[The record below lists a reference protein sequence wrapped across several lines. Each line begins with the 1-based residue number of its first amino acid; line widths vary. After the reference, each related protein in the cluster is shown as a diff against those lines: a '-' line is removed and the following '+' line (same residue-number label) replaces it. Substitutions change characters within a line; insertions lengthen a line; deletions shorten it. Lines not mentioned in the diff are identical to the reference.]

1 MGHECP
7 GGFKM
12 LLQLMPSGEASS
24 EGGDLGML
32 VCGPSS
38 ESASRP
44 SSFPGSPGG
53 LRLAQCLSQKPRI
66 LETRLFQML

>member
-24 EGGDLGML
+24 EGG
-32 VCGPSS
+32 
-38 ESASRP
+38 
-44 SSFPGSPGG
+44 PGDVG
-53 LRLAQCLSQKPRI
+53 LWAKFRECIQALLLPRVPWG
-66 LETRLFQML
+66 T